1 MSLLFRYSIQA
12 INSAYRSIRCGNSS
26 VNRLVD
32 ANQIENALKSQLLL
46 FKIVALFCLN
56 LALMAGTVGS
66 AFSTADWD
74 RDNSCLNL
82 TEIIEEE
89 TDFVSV

>member
-12 INSAYRSIRCGNSS
+12 VDSPYRSNTWGNSL

-46 FKIVALFCLN
+46 FKMAALYCLN
-56 LALMAGTVGS
+56 LTLMAGTVGS
-66 AFSTADWD
+66 AFNIADCD
-74 RDNSCLNL
+74 QDNSCLNL
-82 TEIIEEE
+82 AGINGEE
-89 TDFVSV
+89 TNLISV